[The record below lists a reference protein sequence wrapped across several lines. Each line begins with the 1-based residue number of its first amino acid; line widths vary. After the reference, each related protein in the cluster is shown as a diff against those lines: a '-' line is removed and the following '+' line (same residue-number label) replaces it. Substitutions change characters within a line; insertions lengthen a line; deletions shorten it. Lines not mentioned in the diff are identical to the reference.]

1 MIKDIIILCDDEQ
14 NKAHEAWLEEQRNI
28 LKRIEDMMADANID
42 AYIRYELYDI
52 YSFIKRG
59 EM

>member
-1 MIKDIIILCDDEQ
+1 MIKEIIIKCDDEQ
-14 NKAHEAWLEEQRNI
+14 NKAHEAWLKEQREV
-28 LKRIEDMMADANID
+28 LETLEKMMAADINPVM
-42 AYIRYELYDI
+42 RNELHNI